1 MAIICRYMEV
11 QYRSVTEWEA
21 YLGEQIRSARIA
33 RNSEQTQ
40 LAEQANIS
48 LGALSNLE
56 RGKGSTLKTL
66 VAVVR
71 ALDLTAW
78 LESLAPPVSVS
89 PMQMLRSSSK
99 TAKRQRA
106 SGVRRASARRL

>member
-1 MAIICRYMEV
+1 MEV
-11 QYRSVTEWEA
+11 IQYRSIPEWEA
-21 YLGEQIRSARIA
+21 YLGEQVRVARIA
-33 RNSEQTQ
+33 RNSEQAQ

-71 ALDLTAW
+71 ALDLTSW
-78 LESLAPPVSVS
+78 LEALAPPVPVS
-89 PMQMLRSSSK
+89 PMQMLRSSNK
-99 TAKRQRA
+99 AVKRQRA
-106 SGVRRASARRL
+106 SGVRRASTRRL

>member
-1 MAIICRYMEV
+1 MEV
-11 QYRSVTEWEA
+11 TQYRSIPEWEA

-33 RNSEQTQ
+33 RNSEQAQ
-40 LAEQANIS
+40 VAEEANVS

-71 ALDLTAW
+71 ALDLTGW
-78 LESLAPPVSVS
+78 LESLAPPVHVS
-89 PMQMLRSSSK
+89 PMQMLRSSNK
-99 TAKRQRA
+99 AAKRQRA
-106 SGVRRASARRL
+106 SGVRRTSAPRL